1 MKKIVLLAVAITLTS
16 IGFGYAMNAHQTKE
30 HSKCEYGTRCSACNG
45 TGWVSNGS
53 MKCFSCKGT
62 GANSSY

>member
-16 IGFGYAMNAHQTKE
+16 VGIGYAMSVHELKE
-30 HSKCEYGTRCSACNG
+30 HSKCESGMKCSFCDG
-45 TGWVSNGS
+45 TGWQKGTSF
-53 MKCFSCKGT
+53 KCSLCKGT

>member
-16 IGFGYAMNAHQTKE
+16 VGIGYAMNVHQLKE
-30 HSKCEYGTRCSACNG
+30 HCKCEAGTKCSFCKG
-45 TGWVSNGS
+45 TGWGGNV
-53 MKCFSCKGT
+53 KCFSCKGT